1 MNFGLIAD
9 GNRRWAKDK
18 NLSLKEG
25 HFNGF
30 LTIRN
35 EIFPVLEK
43 DPDFKSLSIYGFS
56 TENWKRNPL
65 EVKNLMNL
73 FKEIF
78 DGWISELIEKK
89 VRFVHAGRKDRI
101 PKSLAEKLKKAEE
114 LSQKFNRFT
123 IYLCLDYGGR
133 DEILRGFEKIENTKN
148 LNEKTFSDFLE
159 VPELDIVVRSGG
171 ENRIS
176 NFCIWQ
182 AAYAEF
188 FFTKKLL
195 PNLKK
200 KDIQKILEQFKN
212 RNRRIGK

>member
-9 GNRRWAKDK
+9 GNRRWAKK
-18 NLSLKEG
+18 HHVPIKKG
-25 HFNGF
+25 HLNGF

-35 EIFPVLEK
+35 EIFPVLEE
-43 DPDFKSLSIYGFS
+43 DPDFKSLTIYGFS

-65 EVKNLMNL
+65 EVKNLMDL

-78 DGWISELIEKK
+78 DDWVEELIEKK
-89 VRFVHAGRKDRI
+89 VRFIHAGRKNRI
-101 PKSLAEKLKKAEE
+101 PKALAQKLKRAEE
-114 LSQKFNRFT
+114 VSKDFDRFT

-133 DEILRGFEKIENTKN
+133 DEILRSFEKIENTKK
-148 LNEKTFSDFLE
+148 LNEKTFSALLE
-159 VPELDIVVRSGG
+159 VPELDVVMRSGG

-176 NFCIWQ
+176 NFCVWQ

-195 PNLKK
+195 PDLKK
-200 KDIQKILEQFKN
+200 VDIRKILDKFKE
-212 RNRRIGK
+212 RNRRVGK